1 MNKDY
6 YKTLNINR
14 NATQADIKKAFRT
27 LSKKHHPDKGG
38 DENIFKEI
46 SEAYDTLSSS
56 EKKQKYDNPNPFD
69 NMRGGGR
76 GPNMDDIFN
85 QFFDGNRQQQQRQ
98 VKKGRSLNIPLVV
111 TLEEVY
117 LGASKKLKYHR
128 QVNCK
133 VCNGY
138 GGSHTHCQQCKGTGQ
153 IKQVV
158 GNAFFRQVRN
168 FQCSACNGNGYRIIE
183 HCNGCH
189 GTGSSKVSHTVDFRI
204 PPDLMSGQI
213 FTHRGLGD
221 EIANG
226 VGGDLSV
233 EVVIQRHP
241 HFKLEGRNLVFE
253 PKVSIVDIML
263 GKSIEI
269 PYFQNKN
276 LNTEIPQNSGINSH
290 FTLRGKG
297 LPGGNLIVRPVIHM
311 PNKLS
316 GEDRELLIKI
326 SSSDSFKI
334 GKQ

>member
-38 DENIFKEI
+38 DENTFKEI
-46 SEAYDTLSSS
+46 SEAYDTLSSP

-69 NMRGGGR
+69 NMRGGG

-85 QFFDGNRQQQQRQ
+85 QFFNGNRQQQRQ

-117 LGASKKLKYHR
+117 LGASKKLRYHR
-128 QVNCK
+128 KTNCK
-133 VCNGY
+133 TCRGY
-138 GGSHTHCQQCKGTGQ
+138 GGSHAPCQPCQGTGQ
-153 IKQVV
+153 VKQVV

-168 FQCSACNGNGYRIIE
+168 FTCSACNGNGYRITQ
-183 HCNGCH
+183 HCNNCH
-189 GTGSSKVSHTVDFRI
+189 GMGSNKVSHTVDFRV
-204 PPDLMSGQI
+204 PQDLMSGQI

-221 EIANG
+221 EIADG
-226 VGGDLSV
+226 VNGDLSV

-241 HFKLEGRNLVFE
+241 HFKLEGKNLIFE

-269 PYFQNKN
+269 PYFQKTN
-276 LNTEIPQNSGINSH
+276 LNTEIPQNSGINSQ

-297 LPGGNLIVRPVIHM
+297 LAGGHLIVRPLIHM

-316 GEDRELLIKI
+316 GEDRELLMKI

-334 GKQ
+334 EK